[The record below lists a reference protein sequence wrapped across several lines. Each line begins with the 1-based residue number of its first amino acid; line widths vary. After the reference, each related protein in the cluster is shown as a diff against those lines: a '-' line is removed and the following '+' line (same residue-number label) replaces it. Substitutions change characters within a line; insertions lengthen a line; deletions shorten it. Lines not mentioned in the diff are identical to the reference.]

1 MCDSGTIK
9 TINRSLLGQ
18 PGSPVMKVAR
28 DPPKHDQPNYD
39 NIHRVFQRNWTY
51 YVTFFKIL
59 FCFVIYQT
67 FTLLSTMDLKAMCH
81 FYIFKS
87 RGFEAQ
93 CLQSEYLKSNI
104 KFLYLIKIV

>member
-39 NIHRVFQRNWTY
+39 NIHRVFQGNWTK

-59 FCFVIYQT
+59 FCWI
-67 FTLLSTMDLKAMCH
+67 SD
-81 FYIFKS
+81 FYIVVYIA
-87 RGFEAQ
+87 FEGNVPI
-93 CLQSEYLKSNI
+93 LH
-104 KFLYLIKIV
+104 F